1 MRQVI
6 IARKDLQMS
15 PGKLAAQ
22 VSHASMAFL
31 TQMIREH
38 AEPVMKYQT
47 LPSYR
52 EDPNTSEKKLGPY
65 KHGKLTR
72 PSIQAFEKGED
83 VFTYRPTD
91 SASSLSQF
99 ELSDNEIVAYESRIT
114 IEKNIYELW
123 MNGIFTKTVCEAR
136 NRTHLMRAV
145 GIADELGLKQ
155 DSDYFLIYD
164 ACLTELKSEEMDGDG
179 TGRTLTCIGFR
190 PLPDE
195 IAHTI
200 SKKFHLYV

>member
-65 KHGKLTR
+65 KHGELTK
-72 PSIQAFEKGED
+72 PSIQAFEKGEN

-123 MNGIFTKTVCEAR
+123 LNGIFTKSVCEAR

-145 GIADELGLKQ
+145 G
-155 DSDYFLIYD
+155 
-164 ACLTELKSEEMDGDG
+164 
-179 TGRTLTCIGFR
+179 
-190 PLPDE
+190 
-195 IAHTI
+195 
-200 SKKFHLYV
+200 